1 MNGKGRRKNKK
12 LTEMTMLEYA
22 KMILKKVSF
31 DKEIFKMECKKFITM
46 ISDKESEKLIE
57 WQQSNFRYTI
67 KGNNLK
73 TKDNKD
79 EEV

>member
-1 MNGKGRRKNKK
+1 
-12 LTEMTMLEYA
+12 MTMLEYA

-31 DKEIFKMECKKFITM
+31 DKEIFKREYKKFITM
-46 ISDKESEKLIE
+46 LSDNESKKLIE

-67 KGNNLK
+67 NGNNLK
-73 TKDNKD
+73 TKGNKD